1 MIRYLNQRIRV
12 LMKPISTI
20 KKKEKYIIIGMMVLN
35 IIILPS
41 KHTTSN
47 QKEIS
52 NTMNQYSIIL
62 MQLKGRL
69 WKIGLNT
76 QLSIDNNTF
85 IYKK

>member
-20 KKKEKYIIIGMMVLN
+20 KKKEKYIIIGMMVLY